1 MKFRRNENLPTNGKH
16 LPESP
21 RVPMEFLS
29 RSWSASSLEVS
40 KALTPPSSISDIPSK
55 PPNAPSSVSVTNSIS
70 EQASEEFST
79 MCGNQFSF
87 ASSATSQLVLDR
99 IMSQSAREVG
109 LHHVTLLL
117 ILCACLKILYK
128 IMFEAKVILLMD
140 QNSYFCIYFAF
151 LRWIYIRMPVTTYP
165 STNQTCTMFL
175 SYKNHIIFHIFVF
188 SLYL

>member
-40 KALTPPSSISDIPSK
+40 KALTLPPPPPLSSYIPSK
-55 PPNAPSSVSVTNSIS
+55 PPNAPSSVTNSIS
-70 EQASEEFST
+70 EETSEEFST

-109 LHHVTLLL
+109 LHSSPCQIASH
-117 ILCACLKILYK
+117 
-128 IMFEAKVILLMD
+128 
-140 QNSYFCIYFAF
+140 
-151 LRWIYIRMPVTTYP
+151 
-165 STNQTCTMFL
+165 TMFL
-175 SYKNHIIFHIFVF
+175 SYKNHIFCCCCCCFLETLSFCIFYHQ
-188 SLYL
+188 L